1 MPRPHSDYTFRPE
14 PAAFRPEMITFR
26 LKPAAFHPGL
36 AAFRPEVTTFR
47 LKSARFRLKTIKIRG
62 ENGHLESGGNAEGKR
77 MAAAPQGN
85 DSGGRRRGCAAG
97 GELWKTRGR
106 MNVNGFND
114 DNNVNNDNNANND
127 TNVNDAHAVSDFM
140 SGSHE
145 YSAFPASFRENQ
157 ACADVLMA
165 RNIAKITEKFVILH
179 HETLFPWNRH
189 LIGRAPNWMQLRGVQ
204 VGRCPR
210 WPAAYVGNAADRRQ
224 SADTHRLRA

>member
-114 DNNVNNDNNANND
+114 DNNVNDDNNANND
-127 TNVNDAHAVSDFM
+127 TNVNDANAVSDFM
-140 SGSHE
+140 SGSLNTPR
-145 YSAFPASFRENQ
+145 FPRHSVKIKR
-157 ACADVLMA
+157 A
-165 RNIAKITEKFVILH
+165 RMF
-179 HETLFPWNRH
+179 
-189 LIGRAPNWMQLRGVQ
+189 
-204 VGRCPR
+204 
-210 WPAAYVGNAADRRQ
+210 
-224 SADTHRLRA
+224 

>member
-14 PAAFRPEMITFR
+14 PAAFRP
-26 LKPAAFHPGL
+26 GL

-47 LKSARFRLKTIKIRG
+47 LKLARFRLKTIKIRG

-114 DNNVNNDNNANND
+114 DNNANND
-127 TNVNDAHAVSDFM
+127 TNVNDANAVSDFM
-140 SGSHE
+140 SSSHE

-179 HETLFPWNRH
+179 P
-189 LIGRAPNWMQLRGVQ
+189 
-204 VGRCPR
+204 
-210 WPAAYVGNAADRRQ
+210 
-224 SADTHRLRA
+224 